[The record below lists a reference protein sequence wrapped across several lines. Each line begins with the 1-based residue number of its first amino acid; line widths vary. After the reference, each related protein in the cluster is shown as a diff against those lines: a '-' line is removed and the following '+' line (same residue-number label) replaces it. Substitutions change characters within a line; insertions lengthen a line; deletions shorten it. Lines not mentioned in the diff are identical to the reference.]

1 MLPFLQHDLLEL
13 VDDKVLADASDSIL
27 AVLLSVNTYDAGRLL
42 TLIQLWIL
50 LVKDTLRNEL

>member
-13 VDDKVLADASDSIL
+13 VDDEVLADASDSIL